1 MTEQG
6 KQISESQVTISQVML
21 PTDANVY
28 GNVHG
33 GVIMKLVDDAG
44 AIVATRHSRSI
55 VVTVAVDSMTFLSPI
70 YVGNLV
76 TFTAALSYVG
86 RTSMEVEVLVEAE
99 DPLTGAKTHTN
110 TAYVVYVAL
119 DETGRPI
126 AVPRLIPETDQ
137 ERDRIARGQKRQEAR
152 LARVRVCERWLD
164 RWSLEQHL
172 RSVGNR

>member
-6 KQISESQVTISQVML
+6 KRISESQVTISQVML

-76 TFTAALSYVG
+76 TLTAALSYVG

-99 DPLTGAKTHTN
+99 DPLTGEKTHTN

-119 DETGRPI
+119 DENGRPTE
-126 AVPRLIPETDQ
+126 VPPLISETDGEW
-137 ERDRIARGQKRQEAR
+137 ERITRGHKRQQAR
-152 LARVRVCERWLD
+152 LSRQKEGL
-164 RWSLEQHL
+164 
-172 RSVGNR
+172 

>member
-1 MTEQG
+1 MSEPG
-6 KQISESQVTISQVML
+6 KRISQSQVTISQVMS

-44 AIVATRHSRSI
+44 AIVATRHSRNI

-76 TFTAALSYVG
+76 TLTAALSYVG
-86 RTSMEVEVLVEAE
+86 RTSMEAEILVEAE
-99 DPLTGAKTHTN
+99 DLLTGEKTHTN

-119 DETGRPI
+119 DQDGRPSE
-126 AVPRLIPETDQ
+126 VPPLTAESDE
-137 ERDRIARGQKRQEAR
+137 ERERIARGRERQEAR
-152 LARVRVCERWLD
+152 LARQR
-164 RWSLEQHL
+164 Q
-172 RSVGNR
+172 GI

>member
-6 KQISESQVTISQVML
+6 KRISDSQVTISQVML
-21 PTDANVY
+21 PTDANAY

-76 TFTAALSYVG
+76 TLTAALGYVG
-86 RTSMEVEVLVEAE
+86 HTSMEVEVLVEAE
-99 DPLTGAKTHTN
+99 NPLTGDRTHTN
-110 TAYVVYVAL
+110 TAYLVYVAL
-119 DETGRPI
+119 DGDGQPREVPPLI
-126 AVPRLIPETDQ
+126 AESEDESL
-137 ERDRIARGQKRQEAR
+137 RIATGHERQKAR
-152 LARVRVCERWLD
+152 LSR
-164 RWSLEQHL
+164 QQK
-172 RSVGNR
+172 GI

>member
-6 KQISESQVTISQVML
+6 KRISDSQVTISQVML

-76 TFTAALSYVG
+76 TLTAALSYVG

-99 DPLTGAKTHTN
+99 DPLTGRKTHTN
-110 TAYVVYVAL
+110 TAYLVYVAL
-119 DETGRPI
+119 HEDGQPREVPPLIAESEDER
-126 AVPRLIPETDQ
+126 Q
-137 ERDRIARGQKRQEAR
+137 RIARGHERQKARLSRRQEAT
-152 LARVRVCERWLD
+152 
-164 RWSLEQHL
+164 
-172 RSVGNR
+172 